1 MTSPKRILVLFADE
15 WAAYSPTLQ
24 NLVTVLGRDGRFE
37 VSALCVDSGAFRYE
51 SLPEPP
57 YERLAVPSRDAV
69 ERAAEKRWSMDRAI
83 RDWINARVWPHQAL
97 DAYTVAKGRRLVKAL
112 IGRDPDHVV
121 AIDPLAMLLAG
132 VLFRDVSFLSLE
144 VRQTML
150 LDWLSPSRFAA
161 VVIQNEERRR
171 LLFPRGLRTEEGE
184 PPVFHVQNSHIFA
197 GRVPRHFSRS
207 LVYFGNIADTHG
219 LRLYPDLLDHLPG
232 WTLTMK
238 GIVSPGVREAIAA
251 RWGRHL
257 ASGRL
262 RIDEEHIPQDR
273 VVEWLRGFGVGL
285 CVYDI
290 ELLERTVTRST
301 RHLVEHFRNCPSGK
315 LFNYY
320 AAGVPVVANDLPGLR
335 SVADHGAGILAPAD
349 AASMAEAAGRIE
361 ADYGRFVDGAYAAAE
376 AWDFA
381 RLAAPFLDWLA
392 TRPSVPPRTRREA
405 ASEQSLRLGGF
416 VRALSS
422 GLRSPAGARM
432 ARIRDLVG
440 TRPVIVY
447 GAGEHT
453 EWLLRDHALGSL
465 LIAAYADGDPAKQG
479 TTFHGRPVIA
489 PEAIPDHAADVFI
502 SSYAHEA
509 AIVRALGERHPGRLS
524 LHRLYGDEGSA

>member
-1 MTSPKRILVLFADE
+1 MTTPKRILVLFADE

-24 NLVTVLGRDGRFE
+24 NLVTTLGRDARFE

-57 YERLAVPSRDAV
+57 YERLAVPSRDAA
-69 ERAAEKRWSMDRAI
+69 ERAAGKRWSMDRAI

-97 DAYTVAKGRRLVKAL
+97 DAYTVAKGRRLLKAL

-184 PPVFHVQNSHIFA
+184 PPVFHVQNSHIFSD
-197 GRVPRHFSRS
+197 RVPRHPSRS

-219 LRLYPDLLDHLPG
+219 LRIYPDLLDHLPG

-238 GIVSPGVREAIAA
+238 GILSPAAREAIAS

-290 ELLERTVTRST
+290 ELLERTVTRSA

-349 AASMAEAAGRIE
+349 AASMAEAARRIE
-361 ADYGRFVDGAYAAAE
+361 ADYARYVDGAYAAAE
-376 AWDFA
+376 AYDFA
-381 RLAAPFLDWLA
+381 RMAASYLDWLA
-392 TRPSVPPRTRREA
+392 TRPSAPARTRRQA
-405 ASEQSLRLGGF
+405 GAEQSLRLSGF
-416 VRALSS
+416 VRALSA
-422 GLRSPAGARM
+422 GLKSPATARLARVAAAVGAR
-432 ARIRDLVG
+432 
-440 TRPVIVY
+440 PVVVY

-453 EWLLRDHALGSL
+453 AWLLRDHALGSL
-465 LIAAYADGDPAKQG
+465 AIAAYADGDPAKQG
-479 TTFHGRPVIA
+479 TSFHGRPVIA
-489 PEAIPDHAADVFI
+489 PEAIPEHAADVFV

-509 AIVRALGERHPGRLS
+509 AIVDRLRS
-524 LHRLYGDEGSA
+524 LHGKTIRLHRLYGEDVA